1 MHKLWILNNFFIFA
15 IKGLKQM
22 SSENLK
28 ELWSRAKELLK
39 DETTVITYQT
49 WIQPLELKS
58 VNNNV
63 IVLVASNPFQ
73 KDTIESRYLTL
84 LTNTFNFIT
93 NKKCNVMI
101 KLKDEEDEIQNSIK
115 PIANNKNLINSGLNP
130 KYTFDTFVVGS
141 NNKFAQAA
149 AMGVADNPGSKY
161 NPFFIY
167 GGVGLGKTHL
177 MHAIGNQI
185 LMNNPNINILYVTS
199 ETFTNQLINAL
210 RDQATEKFREKYR
223 NIDVLLI
230 DDIQFIAN
238 KKSTQ
243 EEFFHTFN
251 TLYESGKQIVLSSDK
266 PPKDIELLEDRLKSR
281 FEWGLIADISNPD
294 FETRLA
300 ILRKKTQLDNI
311 IIDDEI
317 LSAIATRVDTNIR
330 ELEGTLNK
338 LIAKAS
344 LTGSPITMEMTER
357 AINDIVAKQD
367 KVISSEYIQDVV
379 GKYFSVSPADLRGAK
394 RSNDVTFPR
403 QIAMYLCRNVAQM
416 SLPQIGI
423 DFGKRDH
430 TTVMHACNKI
440 EKEIKTNSNTR
451 LIVESV
457 KNILLSDK

>member
-1 MHKLWILNNFFIFA
+1 MA
-15 IKGLKQM
+15 G
-22 SSENLK
+22 ENLN

-93 NKKCNVMI
+93 NKKCNVLI
-101 KLKDEEDEIQNSIK
+101 KLKDEEDVEIPNISKI
-115 PIANNKNLINSGLNP
+115 PNGKNLINSGLNP
-130 KYTFDTFVVGS
+130 KYTFETFVVGS

-149 AMGVADNPGSKY
+149 AIGVTENPGSKY

-185 LMNNPNINILYVTS
+185 LMNNPNLNILYVTS

-251 TLYESGKQIVLSSDK
+251 ELYESGKQIVLSSDK

-281 FEWGLIADISNPD
+281 FDWGLIADISNPD

-344 LTGSPITMEMTER
+344 LTNSPITMEMTQR

-379 GKYFSVSPADLRGAK
+379 GKYFSIPPEDLRGSK

-457 KNILLSDK
+457 QKILLSDN

>member
-1 MHKLWILNNFFIFA
+1 
-15 IKGLKQM
+15 M
-22 SSENLK
+22 SSENLN
-28 ELWSRAKELLK
+28 ELWSKAKELLK
-39 DETTVITYQT
+39 EETTVITYQT

-93 NKKCNVMI
+93 NKKCNVTI
-101 KLKDEEDEIQNSIK
+101 KLKDEEDEIVNN
-115 PIANNKNLINSGLNP
+115 IAPVVNNKSLINSGLNP

-177 MHAIGNQI
+177 MHSIGNQI
-185 LMNNPNINILYVTS
+185 LMNNPNVNILYVTS

-281 FEWGLIADISNPD
+281 FDWGLIADISNPD

-344 LTGSPITMEMTER
+344 LTGTPITMEMTER

-379 GKYFSVSPADLRGAK
+379 GKYFSISPADLRGAK

-440 EKEIKTNSNTR
+440 ENEIKTNSNTR